1 MGLVD
6 FRLICSTC
14 ILIMSY
20 VNRFARNYI
29 LWLLVA
35 RFLSFSLYFLY
46 HTASTLPLHYFLLLC
61 VSTSVRPFKY
71 RNKFICTSGAIAKH
85 ALTIWIKTAFDCS
98 KEPHCV
104 AIYGRPACEL
114 LKEYVKHSQ
123 FEYCHFMKTTNQ
135 KSISRVTGK
144 MATIQFSTLLIS
156 SYSKNYFFSP
166 IDIHCLTL
174 YLSIRRSYW
183 FEPHANCFASY
194 TWSILRTRND
204 KNEYPFAI

>member
-1 MGLVD
+1 MRARNKKNTLFGFFPNLFRCFISVKEKICPLKMGLVD

-104 AIYGRPACEL
+104 ATYGRPACEL
-114 LKEYVKHSQ
+114 LKE
-123 FEYCHFMKTTNQ
+123 
-135 KSISRVTGK
+135 
-144 MATIQFSTLLIS
+144 
-156 SYSKNYFFSP
+156 
-166 IDIHCLTL
+166 
-174 YLSIRRSYW
+174 
-183 FEPHANCFASY
+183 
-194 TWSILRTRND
+194 
-204 KNEYPFAI
+204 